1 MSLFWLYIILLS
13 ESKKGMHHM
22 DASPFYINTIMS
34 IYRFIKM

>member
-1 MSLFWLYIILLS
+1 
-13 ESKKGMHHM
+13 M